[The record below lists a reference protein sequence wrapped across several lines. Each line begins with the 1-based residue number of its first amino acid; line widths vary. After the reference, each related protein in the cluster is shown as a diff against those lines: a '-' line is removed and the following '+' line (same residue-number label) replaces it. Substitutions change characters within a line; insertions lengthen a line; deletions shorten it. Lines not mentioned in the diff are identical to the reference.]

1 MENSLAT
8 GPNEGR
14 LPGVGRPRHP
24 LGLVCC
30 CRWLGEQMPAFLLGL
45 SAGESGCRRG
55 HLKVVACQRAM
66 SPSPALCFPKG

>member
-8 GPNEGR
+8 GQNEGR

-24 LGLVCC
+24 WVLVCC

-55 HLKVVACQRAM
+55 HLKVIAYERAL
-66 SPSPALCFPKG
+66 SPSPALHFSKG